1 MPPTATS
8 DEIKHE
14 LKATLA
20 ARRDVGTEY
29 DDHFV
34 ESFMD
39 KLKAQV
45 VQEVRAEVRAE
56 RAPTRVRQPMT
67 VEQRLRVAVISIV
80 LLFILLAYVALTG
93 LSYGGF
99 YGDHYRQDLLCFACG
114 CVIILYNVAINIRLR
129 IK

>member
-39 KLKAQV
+39 KLKTQVIQEMRQDARVARAQSRPV
-45 VQEVRAEVRAE
+45 
-56 RAPTRVRQPMT
+56 MT
-67 VEQRLRVAVISIV
+67 VQGRLTVALVSMVVILVLLGIGLSWPHSYYDNTPLAWSMVLSILIVVVNLALNLRLRVK
-80 LLFILLAYVALTG
+80 
-93 LSYGGF
+93 
-99 YGDHYRQDLLCFACG
+99 Q
-114 CVIILYNVAINIRLR
+114 
-129 IK
+129 

>member
-45 VQEVRAEVRAE
+45 VQEVRNEVRAE
-56 RAPTRVRQPMT
+56 QAPARVRQPMT

-80 LLFILLAYVALTG
+80 LLFILLSYAVLRG
-93 LSYGGF
+93 LSYPY
-99 YGDHYRQDLLCFACG
+99 YGDHWKTDMLCFACG

>member
-56 RAPTRVRQPMT
+56 RAPARVRQPMT

-80 LLFILLAYVALTG
+80 LLFILLSYAVLRGFSY
-93 LSYGGF
+93 SYYGGNEKANM
-99 YGDHYRQDLLCFACG
+99 LCFACG

>member
-34 ESFMD
+34 ESFME

-45 VQEVRAEVRAE
+45 VQEVRNEVRAE
-56 RAPTRVRQPMT
+56 QAPARVRQPMS

-80 LLFILLAYVALTG
+80 LLFILLTYTVLSG
-93 LSYGGF
+93 LDYPNYGTHSKA
-99 YGDHYRQDLLCFACG
+99 DVLCFLCG
-114 CVIILYNVAINIRLR
+114 SVIILYNVAINIRLR